1 MNFLV
6 TKTIFCL
13 VLMMAFL
20 IIAII
25 TNDYINRQ
33 LFASLGIITG
43 AFTSKFILNQTQVK
57 NEGY

>member
-20 IIAII
+20 IIAVI
-25 TNDYINRQ
+25 TNDVINRQ